1 MRQLDEEA
9 FFAAAKPHMVAAGY
23 MTGDECGEK
32 LEWLKRVVATAK
44 EHVAFAAQIPECVA
58 MYFSDEF
65 EFENAEA
72 AAVLQ
77 EESVPTVMNMLFE
90 ELPKL
95 EVLDGPAVKAAF
107 KAIQKATKLGGK
119 AVFMP
124 IRVALTGNQ
133 HGPELA
139 EMVPLLG
146 LERTEARIRASL
158 AKAGITLQRR
168 AWNDDQSLQYIDEN
182 KKEEFVPV
190 HPGKANIY
198 VCGVTPYNH
207 PHIGNARPFVT
218 WDVIRRFLEHEGYD
232 VLHVQNFTDVDDK
245 IINTANKEGVLWSDV
260 CGRYIDAYFEVMD
273 KLNVRRAHVYP
284 RVSEHMEEII
294 ETVKA
299 LIDRGYAYEMD
310 GDCLLQR

>member
-1 MRQLDEEA
+1 MEA

-158 AKAGITLQRR
+158 AKAGITL
-168 AWNDDQSLQYIDEN
+168 
-182 KKEEFVPV
+182 
-190 HPGKANIY
+190 
-198 VCGVTPYNH
+198 
-207 PHIGNARPFVT
+207 
-218 WDVIRRFLEHEGYD
+218 
-232 VLHVQNFTDVDDK
+232 
-245 IINTANKEGVLWSDV
+245 
-260 CGRYIDAYFEVMD
+260 
-273 KLNVRRAHVYP
+273 
-284 RVSEHMEEII
+284 
-294 ETVKA
+294 
-299 LIDRGYAYEMD
+299 
-310 GDCLLQR
+310 

>member
-1 MRQLDEEA
+1 MAEEKGLEVDIDGFNKA
-9 FFAAAKPHMVAAGY
+9 MQEQKDKGRSN
-23 MTGDECGEK
+23 CGIGSSWDGNE
-32 LEWLKRVVATAK
+32 T
-44 EHVAFAAQIPECVA
+44 
-58 MYFSDEF
+58 F

-158 AKAGITLQRR
+158 AKAGITL
-168 AWNDDQSLQYIDEN
+168 
-182 KKEEFVPV
+182 
-190 HPGKANIY
+190 
-198 VCGVTPYNH
+198 
-207 PHIGNARPFVT
+207 
-218 WDVIRRFLEHEGYD
+218 
-232 VLHVQNFTDVDDK
+232 
-245 IINTANKEGVLWSDV
+245 
-260 CGRYIDAYFEVMD
+260 
-273 KLNVRRAHVYP
+273 
-284 RVSEHMEEII
+284 
-294 ETVKA
+294 
-299 LIDRGYAYEMD
+299 
-310 GDCLLQR
+310 